1 MTVSAATD
9 RRRVRVRID
18 STGRGVGFRAFLY
31 HLARSLELAGFAYRD
46 ARGVVIEIEGDTSA
60 VSHFLQRLD
69 HEAPPR
75 AAIERVDTEELTL
88 AGETAFR
95 IVGSSHLADGAGPGE
110 PVVPTSLVAPDIAT
124 CDACLSELVDPRNHR
139 YRYPFINCSDCGPR
153 FTIVRSTPWQRA
165 RTTMAGFAMCER
177 CQREFDDPLDRRFHA
192 QPNACPACGPTAR
205 LLDRR
210 GRTIDPGAAR
220 DAVRAAAHAL
230 RAGAILAI
238 KGIGGYHL
246 ACRADDAQSVATLR
260 ARKNRAEKPFA
271 VMVAD
276 VAAAR
281 RLAWVD
287 DTEAALLSGRERPIV
302 LARRRAAARLASS
315 VAPGHRDLGLMLP
328 YSPLTH
334 LLLADTG
341 LPLVMTSANAPG
353 EPMLI
358 RDADALARL
367 AIMADLFLVHDRE
380 IASRAD
386 DSVVRAVTMP
396 DGRQPLMIRR
406 ARGYAPASLP
416 LPVPA
421 HPAVVAVG
429 GHTRNTFTLA
439 AGERAWVGHHV
450 GDLET
455 VEAWQSFR
463 EGIAH
468 LGRLCAVEP
477 STIAHDPHPE
487 YLSSRHGAG
496 QPAARRAVVQH
507 HHAHFA
513 ATLAEHGEM
522 GQAIG
527 IVFDGHGHGE
537 DGAVWG
543 GEILCGDVS
552 EVARVGHL
560 WPVRMPGGT
569 DAILAPWR
577 MACAWL
583 KELQDGIP
591 AIPHALRGSVS
602 GEDWRDAVELAQA
615 GLRSPMTTSVGRL
628 LDAIS
633 ALCGVCPEASY
644 EGQAA
649 IELEMVA
656 DEHERSAYSMPVAR
670 KRGQLVL
677 DARALVRAVVHD
689 LESGVPVPAIAAR
702 AHRGLAV
709 AAVRAA
715 AEVAG
720 RRGITTVALSGG
732 VFQNVLLLERTTALL
747 AQEGLRWLVPRRL
760 PPNDG
765 GLSYGQAVVAAARAE
780 G

>member
-18 STGRGVGFRAFLY
+18 GTVRGVGFRAFLY
-31 HLARSLELAGFAYRD
+31 RLARSLGLAGFAYRD
-46 ARGVVIEIEGDTSA
+46 ARGGVIEVEGETHA
-60 VSHFLQRLD
+60 VGQFLERLD
-69 HEAPPR
+69 RDAPPQ
-75 AAIERVDTEELTL
+75 AAIERVDTEELAL

-95 IVGSSHLADGAGPGE
+95 IVGSIQPDERAGSGE
-110 PVVPTSLVAPDIAT
+110 SIVPTSLVAPDIAT
-124 CDACLSELVDPRNHR
+124 CDACRTELFDPRSHR
-139 YRYPFINCSDCGPR
+139 HRYPFLSCSDCGPR
-153 FTIVRSTPWQRA
+153 FTIVRSTPWQRQ
-165 RTTMAGFAMCER
+165 RTTMADFVMCER

-192 QPNACPACGPTAR
+192 QPNACPACGPTVR

-210 GRTIDPGAAR
+210 GRSIDPGAAR

-230 RAGAILAI
+230 RAGAIVAL

-246 ACRADDAQSVATLR
+246 VCRADDPHAVAALR
-260 ARKNRAEKPFA
+260 ERKKRAEKPFA
-271 VMVAD
+271 IMVSD

-281 RLAWVD
+281 RLAWID

-302 LARRRAAARLASS
+302 LARRRAAVRLASS
-315 VAPGHRDLGLMLP
+315 IAPGHRDLGIMLP

-334 LLLADTG
+334 LLIDDTG
-341 LPLVMTSANAPG
+341 LPLVMTSGNAPG
-353 EPMLI
+353 EPILF
-358 RDADALARL
+358 RDGEALSRL
-367 AIMADLFLVHDRE
+367 ASIADLFLTHDRE
-380 IASRAD
+380 IASPAD
-386 DSVVRAVTMP
+386 DSVVRVVSLP

-406 ARGYAPASLP
+406 ARGYAPAPLP

-439 AGERAWVGHHV
+439 SGERAWVGHHV

-463 EGIAH
+463 EGIAN
-468 LGRLCAVEP
+468 LERLCAVEP

-487 YLSSRHGAG
+487 YLSSRHAAG
-496 QPAARRAVVQH
+496 QPDAKRAIVQH

-513 ATLAEHGEM
+513 AALAEHGEA
-522 GQAIG
+522 GTAVG
-527 IVFDGHGHGE
+527 IIFDGSGHGE
-537 DGAVWG
+537 DGTIWG

-552 EVARVGHL
+552 EVVRVGHL
-560 WPVRMPGGT
+560 WPVRMPGGE

-583 KELQDGIP
+583 LELHDGTP
-591 AIPHALRGSVS
+591 ALPHALRGCVS
-602 GEDWRDAVELAQA
+602 RQEWQDASELARA

-628 LDAIS
+628 LDGIS
-633 ALCGVCPEASY
+633 ALCGVCVEASY
-644 EGQAA
+644 EGQGA

-656 DEHERSAYSMPVAR
+656 DEHERAAYPMPVVR
-670 KRGQLVL
+670 VRGQLVL
-677 DARALVRAVVHD
+677 DARSLVRSVVHD

-715 AEVAG
+715 RQVAAS
-720 RRGITTVALSGG
+720 RGITTVALSGG
-732 VFQNVLLLERTTALL
+732 VFQNVLLLERTAALL

-765 GLSYGQAVVAAARAE
+765 GLSYGQAVVAAART
-780 G
+780 

>member
-18 STGRGVGFRAFLY
+18 GTVQGVGFRAFLY
-31 HLARSLELAGFAYRD
+31 RLARSLELGGFAYRD
-46 ARGVVIEIEGDTSA
+46 ARGVVIEVEGETTR
-60 VSHFLQRLD
+60 VGQFVQRLEC
-69 HEAPPR
+69 EAPPQ
-75 AAIERVDTEELTL
+75 AAIDRVDTEELTL

-95 IVGSSHLADGAGPGE
+95 IVGTARTGGGTGPGDA
-110 PVVPTSLVAPDIAT
+110 VVPTSLVAPDIAT
-124 CDACLSELVDPRNHR
+124 CDACRSELFDPRSHR
-139 YRYPFINCSDCGPR
+139 YRYPFLNCSDCGPR
-153 FTIVRSTPWQRA
+153 FTIVRSTPWQRE
-165 RTTMAGFAMCER
+165 RTTMSEFVMCER
-177 CQREFDDPLDRRFHA
+177 CQREFHDPLDRRFHA

-205 LLDRR
+205 LVDRR
-210 GRTIDPGAAR
+210 GRAIDPGAAR

-230 RAGAILAI
+230 RAGAIVAV

-246 ACRADDAQSVATLR
+246 VCRADDPHAVATLR
-260 ARKNRAEKPFA
+260 ARKGRAEKPFP

-281 RLAWVD
+281 RLAWID

-302 LARRRAAARLASS
+302 LARRRAAVRLASS
-315 VAPGHRDLGLMLP
+315 VAPGQRDLGIMLP

-334 LLLADTG
+334 LLVADTG
-341 LPLVMTSANAPG
+341 LPLVMTSGNAPG
-353 EPMLI
+353 EPILH
-358 RDADALARL
+358 RDSEALSRL
-367 AIMADLFLVHDRE
+367 AAMADLFLMHDRE

-386 DSVVRAVTMP
+386 DSVVRVVTMP

-406 ARGYAPASLP
+406 ARGYAPAPLP

-421 HPAVVAVG
+421 HPPVVAVG

-439 AGERAWVGHHV
+439 SGERAWVGHHV

-468 LGRLCAVEP
+468 LERLCAVEP

-487 YLSSRHGAG
+487 YLSSRHAAG
-496 QPAARRAVVQH
+496 QPDAKRAVVQH

-513 ATLAEHGEM
+513 AALAEHGEA
-522 GQAIG
+522 GEAVG
-527 IVFDGHGHGE
+527 IIFDGSGHGE
-537 DGAVWG
+537 DGAIWG
-543 GEILCGDVS
+543 GEIVCGDVS
-552 EVARVGHL
+552 EVVRVGHL

-569 DAILAPWR
+569 DAILSPWR

-583 KELQDGIP
+583 MELQDADP
-591 AIPHALRGSVS
+591 AMPQVFRGSV
-602 GEDWRDAVELAQA
+602 GRQDWQDAAELARA

-628 LDAIS
+628 LDGIS
-633 ALCGVCPEASY
+633 ALCGVCVDASY

-656 DEHERSAYSMPVAR
+656 DEHERSAYAMPIAR
-670 KRGQLVL
+670 LRGQLVL
-677 DARALVRAVVHD
+677 DARSLIRAVVHD

-715 AEVAG
+715 REIAAA
-720 RRGITTVALSGG
+720 RGITTVALSGG

-747 AQEGLRWLVPRRL
+747 AHEGLRWLVPRRL

-765 GLSYGQAVVAAARAE
+765 GLSYGQAVVAAART
-780 G
+780 